1 LEWNVEGVGAGYA
14 SVAVVDGRIYT
25 TGNLDAGQAVTAL
38 DAETGKILWSQQLT
52 DAPPK
57 HSYPGSRSTPTVDDK
72 HLYVVTSD
80 GHIVCLAV
88 ADGALIWRRDFADW
102 NGKMMSGWG
111 YSESPL
117 IDGDRVVCTP
127 GGSQGMVVVLNKAT
141 GAEIWAARLPELGS
155 ETGTNGKP
163 LKDGAG
169 YSSVMVSEGA
179 GVKQYVQLV
188 GRGLF
193 GFRASDGEVLW
204 RYSRVAN
211 ATANIPSVLV
221 REDYVFTSTAYGTGA
236 ALLKLSPEAQDD
248 VQVEEVYWL
257 DSKTF
262 QNKHGG
268 MVLVDD
274 RVYAG
279 HGDGSG
285 LPICLNMLSGEIVWG
300 PERARGRGE
309 TSLVYADGHVVMRRE
324 DGTVMLVRAQGD
336 SFQLAHSFAADYQEG
351 KTWAH
356 PVIANGRLFL
366 REQNRLMSY
375 RLR

>member
-1 LEWNVEGVGAGYA
+1 
-14 SVAVVDGRIYT
+14 
-25 TGNLDAGQAVTAL
+25 
-38 DAETGKILWSQQLT
+38 
-52 DAPPK
+52 
-57 HSYPGSRSTPTVDDK
+57 
-72 HLYVVTSD
+72 
-80 GHIVCLAV
+80 
-88 ADGALIWRRDFADW
+88 
-102 NGKMMSGWG
+102 
-111 YSESPL
+111 
-117 IDGDRVVCTP
+117 
-127 GGSQGMVVVLNKAT
+127 
-141 GAEIWAARLPELGS
+141 
-155 ETGTNGKP
+155 
-163 LKDGAG
+163 
-169 YSSVMVSEGA
+169 
-179 GVKQYVQLV
+179 
-188 GRGLF
+188 
-193 GFRASDGEVLW
+193 
-204 RYSRVAN
+204 VAN